1 MTRQARLVEA
11 EVANPLREGAAFVV
25 LTAVIAAS
33 AYLPLLASA
42 RGWIDVSLPP
52 TLSALG
58 VASPGLA
65 ALVLRANE
73 DGVDGLR
80 TVLGCLTAWRFG
92 RRWWAVTLA
101 LPPLFYVAVDAVYIG
116 LGRAFSPEPVRL
128 LVEAGPAIV
137 FILLVFLV
145 LAFAEE
151 IGWRGYLLPR
161 LQARMGALTASLLLG
176 VIWFGWHV
184 PLLLQGG
191 PPDWSIP
198 LRGLFIISGAVIYTW
213 LFNNTGGSV
222 LAVSLFHAGT
232 NIWGRLIGIHPIIT
246 GDVVSG
252 YVLSGA
258 NLALAVL
265 LVAFFGARSL
275 TDGDHAARLAP
286 ELQHR

>member
-1 MTRQARLVEA
+1 MSRQARLVEA
-11 EVANPLREGAAFVV
+11 EGETPLREGAVFVA
-25 LTAVIAAS
+25 LTFIIAAS

-42 RGWIDVSLPP
+42 RGWIVVTLPP

-58 VASPGLA
+58 VASPGFA
-65 ALVLRANE
+65 AIVLRVNE
-73 DGVDGLR
+73 GGVDGLR
-80 TVLGCLTAWRFG
+80 TVLGGLTAWRFG
-92 RRWWAVTLA
+92 RTWWAVTLA
-101 LPPLFYVAVDAVYIG
+101 LPPLFYVAADAVYIG

-128 LVEAGPAIV
+128 LIEAGPAIV
-137 FILLVFLV
+137 IILLVFFV

-161 LQARMGALTASLLLG
+161 LQARMGALTASLVLG
-176 VIWFGWHV
+176 VIWFGWHI

-198 LRGLFIISGAVIYTW
+198 LRGVFIISGAVIYTW

-232 NIWGRLIGIHPIIT
+232 NIWGRLIGVHPMVT
-246 GDVVSG
+246 GDIVAG

-258 NLALAVL
+258 NLALALL
-265 LVAFFGARSL
+265 LVVFFGARSL
-275 TDGDHAARLAP
+275 TDGNHMGSFAR
-286 ELQHR
+286 

>member
-1 MTRQARLVEA
+1 MARQARLVTADVED
-11 EVANPLREGAAFVV
+11 PLREGTVFVV
-25 LTAVIAAS
+25 LTMIIAAS

-42 RGWIDVSLPP
+42 RGWIGVTLPP

-58 VASPGLA
+58 VVSPGLA
-65 ALVLRANE
+65 AIVLRVNE
-73 DGVDGLR
+73 AGVDGLR
-80 TVLGCLTAWRFG
+80 TVLGWLTVWRFG
-92 RRWWAVTLA
+92 RTWWVVTLV
-101 LPPLFYVAVDAVYIG
+101 LPPLFYVAADAIYLG

-137 FILLVFLV
+137 LILLAFFV

-176 VIWFGWHV
+176 VIWFGWHI

-198 LRGLFIISGAVIYTW
+198 LRGVFIISGAVIYTW

-232 NIWGRLIGIHPIIT
+232 NIWGRLIGIHPIVT

-252 YVLSGA
+252 YVLTGA
-258 NLALAVL
+258 NLVLALL
-265 LVAFFGARSL
+265 LVAFFGARTL
-275 TDGDHAARLAP
+275 TDGSRLSNV
-286 ELQHR
+286 RS

>member
-1 MTRQARLVEA
+1 MTRQARLVKA
-11 EVANPLREGAAFVV
+11 EVENPLREGTVFVV
-25 LTAVIAAS
+25 LTFIIAAS

-42 RGWIDVSLPP
+42 RGWIDVTLPP

-58 VASPGLA
+58 VVSPGLA
-65 ALVLRANE
+65 AIVLRVNE
-73 DGVDGLR
+73 EGVNGLR
-80 TVLGCLTAWRFG
+80 TVFGWLTAWRFG
-92 RRWWAVTLA
+92 RTWWTVTLA

-128 LVEAGPAIV
+128 LIEAGPAIV
-137 FILLVFLV
+137 IILLFFFV

-151 IGWRGYLLPR
+151 MGWRGYLLPR

-176 VIWFGWHV
+176 VIWFGWHI

-198 LRGLFIISGAVIYTW
+198 LRGVFIISGAVIYTW

-232 NIWGRLIGIHPIIT
+232 NIWGRLIGVHPMVT
-246 GDVVSG
+246 GDIVSG

-258 NLALAVL
+258 NLALALL
-265 LVAFFGARSL
+265 LVVFFGARSL
-275 TDGDHAARLAP
+275 TDGSPAGRFAP
-286 ELQHR
+286 